1 MERQPREGTALSKP
15 IPLYYSAFG
24 PKALALAGEQAD
36 GVILFTGDRH
46 IDTLEQ
52 RIAAV
57 HAAAREAGR
66 DPAKIDIWAVSFAS
80 IRETRAQAIDDLKA
94 FIVSNGMALRKT
106 GRASCREKWW
116 KD

>member
-1 MERQPREGTALSKP
+1 M
-15 IPLYYSAFG
+15 PLYYSAFG
-24 PKALALAGEQAD
+24 PKALALADEQAD

-66 DPAKIDIWAVSFAS
+66 DTAKIDIWAVYFAS
-80 IRETRAQAIDDLKA
+80 IRETRAQAKEDMKA
-94 FIVSNGMALRKT
+94 LIVVNGLEPRATEALVT
-106 GRASCREKWW
+106 GPPTLCE
-116 KD
+116 

>member
-1 MERQPREGTALSKP
+1 M
-15 IPLYYSAFG
+15 PLYYSAFG

-94 FIVSNGMALRKT
+94 FRSEEHTSELQSLMRISYAVFCLKKQK
-106 GRASCREKWW
+106 EK
-116 KD
+116 DYE

>member
-1 MERQPREGTALSKP
+1 M
-15 IPLYYSAFG
+15 PLYYSAFG

-80 IRETRAQAIDDLKA
+80 IRETRAQAIDALKA
-94 FIVSNGMALRKT
+94 FIVVNGLALRT
-106 GRASCREKWW
+106 PAVLAERASVGWGERG
-116 KD
+116 

>member
-1 MERQPREGTALSKP
+1 M
-15 IPLYYSAFG
+15 
-24 PKALALAGEQAD
+24 
-36 GVILFTGDRH
+36 LFTGDRH

-94 FIVSNGMALRKT
+94 FIVVNGMALRTPEVLATVPTQFRGKIRSEEHTSELQSLMRISYAVFCLKKKT
-106 GRASCREKWW
+106 HHIKLTS
-116 KD
+116 